1 MHKAKR
7 ALWIVGGVILVGIGT
22 LGIFVPLLP
31 TTIFW
36 ILAAGCFSKSHPAWA
51 ARLYDHPK
59 YGHHLREW
67 RDRKA
72 ISRKGKIAA
81 CSGIA
86 LGFALFVLGAH
97 PNLKLDLI
105 VGGLMAACAAFILTR
120 PAPKASPPA

>member
-81 CSGIA
+81 IA
-86 LGFALFVLGAH
+86 TMSLSVVVVWFTAGGWWTLIPVAVLGT
-97 PNLKLDLI
+97 I
-105 VGGLMAACAAFILTR
+105 GTWIWTR
-120 PAPKASPPA
+120 AE